1 MPSLPHNGSWLLIMH
16 HVCTIKK
23 VASRLFSFNFEFLA
37 IRSTKT
43 SCFVIPFLCS
53 GVFGAKAIVVLAEKL
68 GRLAVQLV
76 AGGSGYQSLGRL
88 GRGTG
93 EAWDFPSDKGRI
105 FRS

>member
-1 MPSLPHNGSWLLIMH
+1 MFVLLRKWH
-16 HVCTIKK
+16 LGCFLSTL
-23 VASRLFSFNFEFLA
+23 SFLA

-76 AGGSGYQSLGRL
+76 AGGSGVK
-88 GRGTG
+88 TVK
-93 EAWDFPSDKGRI
+93 SDVC
-105 FRS
+105 FC